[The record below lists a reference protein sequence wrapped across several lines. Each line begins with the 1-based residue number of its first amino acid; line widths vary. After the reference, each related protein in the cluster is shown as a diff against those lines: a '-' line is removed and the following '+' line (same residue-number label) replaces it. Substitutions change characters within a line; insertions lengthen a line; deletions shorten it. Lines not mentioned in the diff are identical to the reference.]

1 MSLTP
6 NDIKKFCFIAALAGL
21 NLGIDIG
28 SIGSLVTSFNSFKAQ
43 YPNLSDFNTGV
54 VISMLNLGGLFGGL
68 FFAKV
73 DNYRFND
80 IKFMICL
87 NLGIVLLGQFVQIYG
102 FKSWQMFT
110 LGRFIFGLG
119 QGGNLSLIHI

>member
-6 NDIKKFCFIAALAGL
+6 NDIKKYCFIAALAGL

-68 FFAKV
+68 FFCK
-73 DNYRFND
+73 
-80 IKFMICL
+80 
-87 NLGIVLLGQFVQIYG
+87 G
-102 FKSWQMFT
+102 
-110 LGRFIFGLG
+110 
-119 QGGNLSLIHI
+119 